1 MVACC
6 VCVVAS
12 NVALFVRPE
21 GNNSLTDP
29 TRPRTRLPLTHR
41 PPIIA
46 TCRKNISNYDKKSL
60 TFNNERCSITATG
73 TRKEGG
79 HSDEISQE

>member
-12 NVALFVRPE
+12 NVALCDRLE
-21 GNNSLTDP
+21 GNNSLTGRAP
-29 TRPRTRLPLTHR
+29 ACLPLTVLTS
-41 PPIIA
+41 PPSIA

>member
-12 NVALFVRPE
+12 NVALCDRPE

-29 TRPRTRLPLTHR
+29 TRS
-41 PPIIA
+41 PPSRHPPFIA

-60 TFNNERCSITATG
+60 TFNNGRCSITATG

-79 HSDEISQE
+79 HSDEIQ